1 MIFFYLSLNVNVI
14 LIYIFII
21 LISIIIYTIKQME
34 GIKYLFNISDMING
48 KHNIL
53 ISIICYFETTIY
65 DISKII
71 AKKLKLN

>member
-1 MIFFYLSLNVNVI
+1 
-14 LIYIFII
+14 
-21 LISIIIYTIKQME
+21 ME